1 MELIGNENWIESK
14 SDTHK
19 NLIVIDNF
27 FLQLSG
33 FSKYPDASLVNELV
47 TVYDKVHPNDTLLR
61 S

>member
-1 MELIGNENWIESK
+1 MELIGNENKIESK

-33 FSKYPDASLVNELV
+33 FSQYPDSVVNELV